1 MRIEDVKEQD
11 FLGHV
16 KFDANGLIPA
26 IIQDAGSSQVL
37 MLAYM
42 NEEALRRSLA
52 SGRTWFFSRSR
63 QRLWLKGETSG
74 NSQEIEE
81 IFYDCDAD
89 TLLVKVRQ
97 EGVACHEGNF
107 SCFHYPLEDQPKPD
121 YGRIVDTL
129 FAVIKERQAG
139 RPEGSYTASL
149 FSAGLDKILKK
160 IGEEAAEV
168 IIAAKG
174 GQREEVV
181 YEAGDLAY
189 HLLVL
194 LAEQGLGPE
203 DVRQELARRRK

>member
-1 MRIEDVKEQD
+1 MRIEEVKEHD
-11 FLGHV
+11 FLGRV

-52 SGRTWFFSRSR
+52 TGRTWFFSRSR

-74 NSQEIEE
+74 NSQYIEE

-89 TLLVKVRQ
+89 ALLLKVRQ
-97 EGVACHEGNF
+97 EGVACHEGSF
-107 SCFHYPLEDQPKPD
+107 SCFHYPLEERSQP
-121 YGRIVDTL
+121 DTGHVIESL
-129 FAVIKERQAG
+129 FAVIKERQAS
-139 RPEGSYTASL
+139 RPEGSYTAFL
-149 FSAGLDKILKK
+149 FNEGLDKILKK
-160 IGEEAAEV
+160 IGEEVAEV

-174 GQREEVV
+174 GQREEVI
-181 YEAGDLAY
+181 YELGDLVY

-203 DVRQELARRRK
+203 DVKQELARRRK